1 MSESLLKKSIKLKT
15 LGPIADL
22 EKHLPAEW
30 WKTLFNSIYLKTDG
44 DVIENNDNTLKEVD
58 MLIKAVDLQTDHR
71 VLDLCCGQGRHVIE
85 LQKRGYENV
94 SGLDRSRYLIRVAK
108 KRAQQLNLSVRF
120 SEGDARKIKMPE
132 DSLDCVVLFGNSFG
146 YFESHEDDIS
156 VLNSILRVL
165 KSQGS
170 IVLDIVNGEWM
181 KNNFQRRSWEWIDQ
195 NQFVCR
201 ERSLSND
208 HSRIISRE
216 VIVHAEKG
224 VIADQFYAERLYT
237 YNGIKKIL
245 ENLSF
250 QDVKLHGNL
259 SAQSPRDQDLGM
271 MANRM
276 FISAIA
282 PKKQQTI
289 QPAKIKPSILV
300 LLGDPRMPD
309 NVKLNSRFNQEDLE
323 TVEQLKAA
331 MNVLPYNLKY
341 LDNHTKLID
350 YLRQNKV
357 DFVINFCDEGFKNN
371 ALQEMHVPA
380 ILDMHNISYSGA
392 EPACLA
398 LCYNK
403 SVVRAV
409 AQSMEIPVPLETYYT
424 PSDQSVNL
432 PSIFPALI
440 KPNLGDSSIGITQ
453 DAVVNDSESLVTYL
467 ENLKSTLSNTPIL
480 IQEYLS
486 GSEYSVGLIGNPGNF
501 TILPILTVDYSNLP
515 NTLPK
520 ILGYESKWMPN
531 SHYWNTIKYL
541 KAELDIETE
550 RQMIDYSIM
559 LFERLGCRD
568 YARFDFRADETGTVK
583 LLEVNPNPGWCWDG
597 KLNLMA
603 GFSGKNYSELLNLII
618 ESALER
624 NIGLAGQV

>member
-259 SAQSPRDQDLGM
+259 VAQSPRDQDLGM

-282 PKKQQTI
+282 PKKQQKI

-323 TVEQLKAA
+323 TVEQLKTA

-350 YLRQNKV
+350 YLRQNKI

-409 AQSMEIPVPLETYYT
+409 AQSMEIPVPLETYCT

-432 PSIFPALI
+432 PSIFPVLI

-467 ENLKSTLSNTPIL
+467 ENLKSRLSNTPIL

-531 SHYWNTIKYL
+531 SHYWHTIKYL